1 MMNNSS
7 LFTMLMVILVSSL
20 SLMVVFIN
28 QQPTGAASLNQR
40 SANGINFLTYEN
52 FTLGIKIEYPSD
64 WIKVEDYSG
73 SWFRNNNQT
82 VNVRVESIPYLNE
95 SLDNLTTQQI
105 NLTAQ
110 QFPGRQL
117 IDTNGTII
125 GDNYTAHKIVFTF
138 PEEPADLNGLWY
150 KEIQVWTINAGRAY
164 IISYYTPVYDYD
176 NYLPFAQKMVD
187 SFRILKAIK

>member
-1 MMNNSS
+1 MNNSS
-7 LFTMLMVILVSSL
+7 LFAMLTVILVSSL

-28 QQPTGAASLNQR
+28 QQPTGDCIFK
-40 SANGINFLTYEN
+40 SAKRKWDKFLDVQN

-164 IISYYTPVYDYD
+164 IIQLLHPG
-176 NYLPFAQKMVD
+176 LRLRQLFA
-187 SFRILKAIK
+187 LCTENG